1 MHQPGKRNATT
12 LVVGASL
19 LSLVIV
25 VVDSRCAQAQ
35 LLTFKGFGPSIQY
48 DQGRYPSVAFFGP
61 RVVEVHNGTGGSGT
75 LWYRVGI
82 VNLTTGAFAWN
93 DSYHYDNNGFNPSVA
108 LSYNPSAS
116 SFFAPNGGTVVE
128 VHNGGAGAGP
138 LVYRVG
144 HLSGAGEETI
154 TWGLSQVYD
163 YGNNPS
169 VALCGN
175 FVVEVHNGG
184 ADAGPL
190 WYRLGWVSGSTI
202 TWGDSHQYD
211 TGYNPSVSIFGTPSP
226 PGSPLLGSFVFE
238 AHNGGGAAGP
248 MWFHYGSSDGSTITW
263 TSGGNYD
270 WGWNP
275 KVAISP
281 NDSAYLFEVHNGQ
294 KGGGPMWYHAA
305 QLRSTTLLGPSIQYD
320 YGYNPSVATG
330 AHLGPGG
337 GVWEVHNGGTGAGPL
352 WYHRGN

>member
-1 MHQPGKRNATT
+1 M
-12 LVVGASL
+12 
-19 LSLVIV
+19 
-25 VVDSRCAQAQ
+25 
-35 LLTFKGFGPSIQY
+35 
-48 DQGRYPSVAFFGP
+48 
-61 RVVEVHNGTGGSGT
+61 
-75 LWYRVGI
+75 
-82 VNLTTGAFAWN
+82 
-93 DSYHYDNNGFNPSVA
+93 
-108 LSYNPSAS
+108 
-116 SFFAPNGGTVVE
+116 VE

-163 YGNNPS
+163 YGNNPL

-238 AHNGGGAAGP
+238 AHNGGVPPAQCGFTTALAASMPDRATFAKG
-248 MWFHYGSSDGSTITW
+248 MAAAASFFHEF
-263 TSGGNYD
+263 
-270 WGWNP
+270 
-275 KVAISP
+275 AE
-281 NDSAYLFEVHNGQ
+281 L
-294 KGGGPMWYHAA
+294 AA
-305 QLRSTTLLGPSIQYD
+305 DAEIRFLDACIAVGR
-320 YGYNPSVATG
+320 
-330 AHLGPGG
+330 
-337 GVWEVHNGGTGAGPL
+337 
-352 WYHRGN
+352 